1 MYHNRPIECF
11 TDKIIEELFKP
22 YRIIENQKKYI
33 FYLHDDKPITDP
45 LKILN
50 NIRNLRVQAREAS
63 LETLEEMLEKLT
75 IIVDERREDE
85 TSAQQEQAEHQAKLV
100 AFRAKLLE
108 DGIDPSELLEGL
120 KSKPAKAKREPR
132 PAKYKYLDEN
142 SVEQTWTGQG
152 RTPKAI
158 KAALDSGKPLE
169 SFEI

>member
-1 MYHNRPIECF
+1 M
-11 TDKIIEELFKP
+11 TDA
-22 YRIIENQKKYI
+22 
-33 FYLHDDKPITDP
+33 

-50 NIRNLRVQAREAS
+50 NIRTLRAQAREAT

-75 IIVDERREDE
+75 IIVEERREDE
-85 TSAQQEQAEHQAKLV
+85 TSAQQEQAEHQAKLA

-142 SVEQTWTGQG
+142 GVEQTWTGQG
-152 RTPKAI
+152 RTPKAM
-158 KAALDSGKPLE
+158 KAELDNGKTLE
-169 SFEI
+169 SFKI

>member
-1 MYHNRPIECF
+1 M
-11 TDKIIEELFKP
+11 TDA
-22 YRIIENQKKYI
+22 
-33 FYLHDDKPITDP
+33 

-50 NIRNLRVQAREAS
+50 NIRTLRVQAREA
-63 LETLEEMLEKLT
+63 TLEEMLEKLT

-85 TSAQQEQAEHQAKLV
+85 ISAQQEQAEHQAKLA

-142 SVEQTWTGQG
+142 GVEQTCTGQG
-152 RTPKAI
+152 HTPKAM
-158 KAALDSGKPLE
+158 KAALDSGKSLE